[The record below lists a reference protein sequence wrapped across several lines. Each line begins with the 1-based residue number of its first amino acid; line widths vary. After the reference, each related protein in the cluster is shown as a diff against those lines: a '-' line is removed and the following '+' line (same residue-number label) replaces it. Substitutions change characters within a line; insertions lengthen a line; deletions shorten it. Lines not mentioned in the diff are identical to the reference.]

1 MVQTAALVAV
11 VDDDPSLRR
20 AVRNLLA
27 SAGLL
32 VETFPSAEE
41 FLASPVR
48 HSAGCLLLDLSM
60 PAMNGFELLEQLRSV
75 GSRLP
80 VIVLTAHSD
89 EEVRRRSF
97 AAGASAFL
105 AKPFQADALVEV
117 VVEQLGHRAAISSST
132 RPR

>member
-1 MVQTAALVAV
+1 MVQAAPLVAV

-27 SAGLL
+27 SAGLR
-32 VETFPSAEE
+32 VETFPSAEA
-41 FLASPVR
+41 FLASSECQ
-48 HSAGCLLLDLSM
+48 SAGCLVLDLSM
-60 PAMNGFELLEQLRSV
+60 PDMTGFDLLERLRAT

-80 VIVLTAHSD
+80 VIALTAHSD

-97 AAGASAFL
+97 SAGANAFL
-105 AKPFQADALVEV
+105 AKPFQADALVAA
-117 VVEQLGHRAAISSST
+117 VVEHLGHGTSLSSDT

>member
-1 MVQTAALVAV
+1 MVQAAALVAV

-27 SAGLL
+27 SAGLR
-32 VETFPSAEE
+32 VETFPSAEA
-41 FLASPVR
+41 FLESPLR
-48 HSAGCLLLDLSM
+48 QSAGCLVLDLSM
-60 PAMNGFELLEQLRSV
+60 PQMNGFELLEQLRAA

-80 VIVLTAHSD
+80 VIVLTAHAD

-97 AAGASAFL
+97 SVGASAFL
-105 AKPFQADALVEV
+105 AKPFQADALVEAV
-117 VVEQLGHRAAISSST
+117 TEHLGHRAPVSSDT

>member
-1 MVQTAALVAV
+1 MVQTAPLVAV

-27 SAGLL
+27 SAGLR
-32 VETFPSAEE
+32 VETFPAAEE
-41 FLASPVR
+41 FLESPLRPSV
-48 HSAGCLLLDLSM
+48 SCLVLDLSM
-60 PAMNGFELLEQLRSV
+60 PQMNGFELLERLRAL

-97 AAGASAFL
+97 ALGASSFL
-105 AKPFQADALVEV
+105 AKPFQAEALIEA
-117 VVEQLGHRAAISSST
+117 VVEHLGQRASVLPDT